1 MKKIAGSL
9 RLDLAQYRELAAF
22 AKFGSDLDKTTQQQ
36 LSRGERLYEILKQ
49 DQYVPMLIADQIAII
64 YAGVKGHLDEVPVED
79 IRRFESE
86 FLEHLH
92 ANNQDLLNKIDSE
105 MKLTEDIE
113 EQLVTEITDFV
124 KGFIA

>member
-1 MKKIAGSL
+1 
-9 RLDLAQYRELAAF
+9 
-22 AKFGSDLDKTTQQQ
+22 
-36 LSRGERLYEILKQ
+36 
-49 DQYVPMLIADQIAII
+49 MLIADQIAII

-92 ANNQDLLNKIDSE
+92 ANNQDLLNKIDTE

-113 EQLVTEITDFV
+113 EQLITEITDFV